1 MASIQ
6 IPNLTPATS
15 LSGAEQVEVV
25 QAGRSVRTTTGAIA
39 NLQGIGPT
47 GPTGP
52 NGSGPTGPTG
62 PGSTV
67 PGPTGPTGTGSTG
80 PTGTSGNLYAT
91 SSTTSLTISSGSKS
105 LTVGTGLSYTAAQ
118 PILIAY
124 NGSNYMA
131 GTVTSYVSST
141 GAMVANITS
150 IVGSGTYSLWI
161 VNLNGGSGPAGA
173 TGPTGP
179 TGVGATGPTGI
190 SGPTGPSGTGPT
202 GPTGIGSTGPTGTAG
217 ATGPTGP
224 TGVASYTRTS
234 FIATAGQTTFTVTY
248 TVGYVQ
254 IYVNGVLLNGSDYT
268 ATSGTSIVLS
278 VAASAG
284 DIVEVIAISVNSF
297 GVGPT
302 GPTGTGPTGSTGPT
316 GVSGPTGST
325 GPTGTGPTGPTGIGP
340 TGPTGTGPTGPTG
353 PAGGPTGPT
362 GTGPTG
368 PTGPTGTG
376 PTGPTGSGPTG
387 ISGPTGPTGPT
398 GTGPT
403 GPTGTGP
410 TGATGA
416 TGPTGSAGNAPT
428 GPTGYAYTGNGA
440 VAATFQGFLQ
450 SGTGATTRTW
460 QSKAADMVSVKDFGA
475 VGNGT
480 SDDTSAIQAALNA
493 ASPGQQ
499 VWLTAPGQYLINSA
513 NLNVPKGVQLCAG
526 WQVPGTTNNSSA
538 SAQPLDLST
547 LNGALI
553 LNSSYTITMQSG
565 SSIRGVPIYRKGLTI
580 PAANSSAFAGTAI
593 TVQGDDCYVGYSL
606 VLGFNQLLIS
616 TTQVREKFEWLYGDN
631 QNGIKIVNAY
641 DTPYI
646 QYCHMWPFCTYY
658 SGATTASYLRTG
670 TAFYIENSAL
680 ISLAHCFAFAY
691 NIGYYLIT
699 DGGPVLVDC
708 QADYINDSAIGF
720 LVGNGSTGD
729 TSGKFIGCTA
739 FGISGTT
746 SSIGY
751 KINLPTADYVEFVA
765 CSTTLTANAYYI
777 TSGDVRIIGGC
788 MDTAA
793 NAIVVA
799 SSSSIVMLDGVRA
812 LNISASIVYNSGGGG
827 SIYVSPSCDFQRG
840 TSGGTISTTMVLY
853 SIASSDPLSL
863 IEFGDV
869 FKITGTTGFG
879 TLFNGW
885 AGRKITL
892 YFTGSLTVYSAT
904 GSANMRLNNN
914 ANFVTSAG
922 STLSLMHDGTQWYE
936 IGRSA

>member
-1 MASIQ
+1 MSSVQ

-62 PGSTV
+62 PVSTV
-67 PGPTGPTGTGSTG
+67 AGPTGPTGTGSTG
-80 PTGTSGNLYAT
+80 PTGSSGNMYAT

-105 LTVGTGLSYTAAQ
+105 LTVGTGLSYTTGQ
-118 PILIAY
+118 PVLIAY

-131 GTVTSYVSST
+131 GIITSYVSAT

-179 TGVGATGPTGI
+179 TGV
-190 SGPTGPSGTGPT
+190 
-202 GPTGIGSTGPTGTAG
+202 
-217 ATGPTGP
+217 
-224 TGVASYTRTS
+224 ASYVRTS
-234 FIATAGQTTFTVTY
+234 FIATAAQTTFTVTY

-254 IYVNGVLLNGSDYT
+254 VYVNGVLLNGSDYT

-376 PTGPTGSGPTG
+376 PTG

-416 TGPTGSAGNAPT
+416 TGPSGSAGNAPT

-526 WQVPGTTNNSSA
+526 WQVPGTTNNSNTTG
-538 SAQPLDLST
+538 QPLDLST

-565 SSIRGVPIYRKGLTI
+565 SAIRGVPIYRKNLTI
-580 PAANSSAFAGTAI
+580 PASNSSAFAGTAI

-606 VLGFNQLLIS
+606 VLGFDQLLIS
-616 TTQVREKFEWLYGDN
+616 TTQVRAKFEWLYGDN

-827 SIYVSPSCDFQRG
+827 AIYVSPSCDFQRG